1 MSENKLRQIG
11 KLDIKGKD
19 IIKRVYSINGISPT
33 LNTMMGGQREPKIL
47 IKQLN
52 ISTCN
57 TT

>member
-1 MSENKLRQIG
+1 MNKNKIHLIG

-19 IIKRVYSINGISPT
+19 IIKRVYGINGISPT

-47 IKQLN
+47 IKQPN
-52 ISTCN
+52 ILACN